1 MLRRGSKS
9 AKKEAA
15 KPAKAAKP
23 APSKPKKVGL
33 ALPPAKSDVFTV
45 MLGIAALA
53 LLIGIVFLCLEL
65 NRYQWDLKGNKAT
78 GRATPTMSG
87 PIRV

>member
-9 AKKEAA
+9 AKKDAA
-15 KPAKAAKP
+15 KPAKAAKAKP
-23 APSKPKKVGL
+23 APKPKKAGL
-33 ALPPAKSDVFTV
+33 ALPPAKSDIFTV

-78 GRATPTMSG
+78 GWAPTAKA
-87 PIRV
+87 VELL